1 MKRISNQAQAFPAPP
16 RAQGQTAR
24 KVIEIGSIAALA
36 LLSGFAFKGP
46 QREPVQ
52 AVKTDPPAVFA
63 TEASAAWLPNEERG
77 TYILPIAPEITV
89 TEPVIQT
96 PAPEPE
102 PEPEPILHS
111 IDAVSLE
118 PETQEAVWL
127 VCKENP
133 TLYSMVLAMGFYES
147 GFDPE
152 AVGDHGNSIG
162 WMQVQ
167 PRWHQER
174 IDRLGVTDLKDPV
187 QNAMVA
193 VDYIDWIAERLNPEH
208 PEDAYGTHS
217 LLMAYNQG
225 WQGANESWSA
235 GRYSTNYSR
244 KVLDLAATYLTEMEG
259 WQ

>member
-1 MKRISNQAQAFPAPP
+1 MKRIPKASAFPASS
-16 RAQGQTAR
+16 RTQRQTAR
-24 KVIEIGSIAALA
+24 KVIEIGSVAALA

-46 QREPVQ
+46 IAEPTQ
-52 AVKTDPPAVFA
+52 AVKTDPPAIFT

-77 TYILPIAPEITV
+77 TYIPPIAPEITV

-111 IDAVSLE
+111 IEAVSLE

-174 IDRLGVTDLKDPV
+174 MDRLGVTDLKDPV

-208 PEDAYGTHS
+208 PEDAYGTHA

-244 KVLDLAATYLTEMEG
+244 MVLDLAATYLTEMEG

>member
-1 MKRISNQAQAFPAPP
+1 MKRIPKASAFPASS
-16 RAQGQTAR
+16 RAQRQTAR
-24 KVIEIGSIAALA
+24 KVIEIGSVAALA

-46 QREPVQ
+46 IAEPAQ
-52 AVKTDPPAVFA
+52 AVKTDPPVIFV

-89 TEPVIQT
+89 TEPVIQA

-174 IDRLGVTDLKDPV
+174 MDRLGATDLKDPV

-208 PEDAYGTHS
+208 PEDAYGTHA

-244 KVLDLAATYLTEMEG
+244 MVLDLAATYLAEMEG

>member
-1 MKRISNQAQAFPAPP
+1 MKRIPKASAFPASS
-16 RAQGQTAR
+16 RAQRQTAR
-24 KVIEIGSIAALA
+24 KVIEIGSVAALA

-46 QREPVQ
+46 IAEPAQ
-52 AVKTDPPAVFA
+52 AVKTDPPAIFT

-77 TYILPIAPEITV
+77 TYIPPIAPEITV

-111 IDAVSLE
+111 IEAVSLE
-118 PETQEAVWL
+118 LETQEAVWL

-174 IDRLGVTDLKDPV
+174 MDRLGVTDLKDPV

-208 PEDAYGTHS
+208 PEDAYGTHA